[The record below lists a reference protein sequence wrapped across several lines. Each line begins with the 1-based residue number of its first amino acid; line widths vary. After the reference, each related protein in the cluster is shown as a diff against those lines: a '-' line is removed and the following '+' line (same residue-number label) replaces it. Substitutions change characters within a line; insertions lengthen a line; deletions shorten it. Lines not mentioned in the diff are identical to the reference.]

1 MNRTDKASEHIE
13 KPVWWS
19 NVLPA
24 STTAG
29 DALLPQ
35 DDLWNI
41 TIVDQDAFYAEIARF
56 GTGAAIIGLVN
67 LISSYLFVTCL
78 NYAAESQVFRI
89 RTMFLRSVLRQD
101 IGWYD
106 TTPTGSFASRMA
118 DDLTKLQV
126 NPV

>member
-1 MNRTDKASEHIE
+1 M
-13 KPVWWS
+13 WWS